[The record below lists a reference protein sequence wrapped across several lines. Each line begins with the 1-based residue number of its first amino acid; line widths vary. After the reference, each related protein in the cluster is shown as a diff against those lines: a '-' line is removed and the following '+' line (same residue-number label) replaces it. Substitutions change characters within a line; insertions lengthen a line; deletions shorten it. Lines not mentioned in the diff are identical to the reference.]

1 MAAAERVPYQV
12 AAREL
17 LRNTLLDAARDLL
30 RERRWAEI
38 TMSEVA
44 AAAGVSRQTLYNE
57 FGSRQEFAQA
67 FVLRDGDRF
76 LLAVEEAIDAHLG
89 HPAEALAAAFEVFL
103 TAASEDP
110 LVRAVVSGDGTD
122 DLLRL
127 VTTEGTPLLER
138 TSERLAGIIAARWP
152 QVGTADAALIGEC
165 LVRLAISYAVLP
177 ASPAGISAESI
188 VGLLGP
194 YLESVLQSAS
204 AGAGAT
210 QHEAGGSS
218 ASQLTAASGGD
229 AG

>member
-1 MAAAERVPYQV
+1 MAAERVPYAV

-17 LRNTLLDAARDLL
+17 LHNTLLDAARELL
-30 RERRWAEI
+30 RERPWAEI

-76 LLAVEEAIDAHLG
+76 LLAVEDAVDANIHD
-89 HPAEALAAAFEVFL
+89 PAAALAAAFDVFL
-103 TAASEDP
+103 TAASADP

-138 TSERLAGIIAARWP
+138 TSERLAEIIVSRWP
-152 QVGTADAALIGEC
+152 QAPESESALIGEC

-177 ASPAGISAESI
+177 ESPAGMTAESI

-194 YLESVLQSAS
+194 YIQSLLAPAS
-204 AGAGAT
+204 
-210 QHEAGGSS
+210 
-218 ASQLTAASGGD
+218 
-229 AG
+229 